1 MKSNNEKTKNP
12 LETIL
17 DIILGVIIVIAMII
31 EKFLGLALITMSFS
45 LFIQELM
52 NYYVY
57 DKPRNFY
64 LLFIAIFILLT
75 GSLIVVTQYLE
86 KISKSIKEIENKYL
100 VLLSIIPSGNNDDFN
115 DEIKQKENK
124 TDQSKVDIEENKE

>member
-17 DIILGVIIVIAMII
+17 DIILGAIIVITMII
-31 EKFLGLALITMSFS
+31 EKFLGLVLIAMSFS
-45 LFIQELM
+45 LFAQELM

-64 LLFIAIFILLT
+64 LLLIAIFILLT

-100 VLLSIIPSGNNDDFN
+100 VLLSIIPSGDNDDFN
-115 DEIKQKENK
+115 EIKQKENK